1 LQEVEVVVKMHQHHQ
16 LLLVAK
22 VEVVMEEVM
31 QETVVPVVQTLEVVE
46 VVLETTHQVLQQEV
60 MEDQDL

>member
-1 LQEVEVVVKMHQHHQ
+1 VEVEVVVKMHQHHQ